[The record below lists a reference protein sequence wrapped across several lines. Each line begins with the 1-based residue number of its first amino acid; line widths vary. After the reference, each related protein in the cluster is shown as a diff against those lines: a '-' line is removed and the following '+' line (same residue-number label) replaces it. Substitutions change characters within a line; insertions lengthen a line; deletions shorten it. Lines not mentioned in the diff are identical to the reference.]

1 MVDVYRHTMPG
12 QHLVAGADPGVHRL
26 GDRSHR
32 GAMRGARPMW
42 PRAPLLGAFLGLQA
56 SFRDGSLRAA
66 PRDRRADPTAG
77 DRRQVVACEDADRLL
92 AQRQLAGGF
101 LHRLSPCEE
110 TACSPCAARSA
121 TCLLNLGLRARP
133 GGRPRAETAC
143 LHRRSAPTR
152 PPLRSAL
159 DAHGHVRRA
168 ARSAEQSLHLFWPA
182 TSTARIGATR
192 RKPPRC
198 AGRVRTAAKE
208 RQVRKAAG
216 VLLLSF
222 RIGQEFLA
230 MVTGASPKGT

>member
-159 DAHGHVRRA
+159 DAHDMFAEPPGPRSRASTCSGRRPRPPGSVRPGESLRVARA
-168 ARSAEQSLHLFWPA
+168 ECGPPPRSGKFARRPACCSCLFASARSS
-182 TSTARIGATR
+182 
-192 RKPPRC
+192 
-198 AGRVRTAAKE
+198 
-208 RQVRKAAG
+208 
-216 VLLLSF
+216 
-222 RIGQEFLA
+222 
-230 MVTGASPKGT
+230 SPW